1 MSRVSLVVADELAC
15 LCRPSPSGQ
24 KAELDELRQLFYASA
39 CLTLPVFLLGMVF
52 PMMPIMQP
60 FLMVQILGF
69 PLDEIIKWALVTPV
83 QFSIGWRFHKGAWQA
98 LWNRRWASFA
108 RLASSCAQSAQ
119 WHCAS

>member
-1 MSRVSLVVADELAC
+1 MC
-15 LCRPSPSGQ
+15 LYRPSSLGQ
-24 KAELDELRQLFYASA
+24 KAELDELRRLFYASA

-60 FLMVQILGF
+60 FLMIQILGF

-98 LWNRRWASFA
+98 LWNRRWVPLDCPALPGS
-108 RLASSCAQSAQ
+108 
-119 WHCAS
+119 